1 MGRRGYGMT
10 NHNHYSRH
18 HYSTNLHPARNGLR
32 TATRAAIV
40 TVAFLLPA
48 VWVLD
53 AIGAL

>member
-1 MGRRGYGMT
+1 MTSRTTPRYQPHQFT
-10 NHNHYSRH
+10 NH
-18 HYSTNLHPARNGLR
+18 LHPARNGLR

-48 VWVLD
+48 IWVLD